1 MKKLSSSL
9 VALIVLQI
17 AAFAT
22 SANSATV
29 KFDQAVIV
37 GSSTLRAGEYKVTWT
52 DAGTESKVTFS
63 QGKKEVAV
71 VPATV
76 VEKKNADTRIFTATA
91 GSGKVLQGIDLKNAS
106 LTFAPTTTTGK

>member
-1 MKKLSSSL
+1 MKKLSLSL

-37 GSSTLRAGEYKVTWT
+37 GTSTLRAGEYKVTST
-52 DAGTESKVTFS
+52 DAGI
-63 QGKKEVAV
+63 
-71 VPATV
+71 
-76 VEKKNADTRIFTATA
+76 EKKNADTRIFTATA
-91 GSGKVLQGIDLKNAS
+91 GSGKVLQGIDPKNAS
-106 LTFAPTTTTGK
+106 LTFAPAGK